1 MADSPNTIPAYSGA
15 PVVQPIPTNIR
26 AANLLSDTSSAPEC
40 FINQRFSGQ
49 LQAFMISY
57 VNMVNSTYGTLAV

>member
-1 MADSPNTIPAYSGA
+1 MSTPKVESAYSGL

-26 AANLLSDTSSAPEC
+26 ESGLMSDTSLAAEC
-40 FINQRFSGQ
+40 FINQRFSNK

-57 VNMVNSTYGTLAV
+57 VNVVYSVYPIYAV